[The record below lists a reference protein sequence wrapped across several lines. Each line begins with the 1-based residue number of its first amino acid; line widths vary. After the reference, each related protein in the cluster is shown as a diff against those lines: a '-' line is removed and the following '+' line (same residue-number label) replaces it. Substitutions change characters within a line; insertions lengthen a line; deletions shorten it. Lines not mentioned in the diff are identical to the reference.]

1 MFFASDFVAVDD
13 QGREFNYS
21 SDATMYGASEG
32 AVSLLDE
39 INPGNSLE
47 GTLYFDVPE
56 GTDIVAIDIDAGFLS
71 DPVRVS
77 LN

>member
-1 MFFASDFVAVDD
+1 MC
-13 QGREFNYS
+13 
-21 SDATMYGASEG
+21 GASEG

-47 GTLYFDVPE
+47 GTPYFDVPE